1 MKKSKVLA
9 MALGLAMG
17 VSASTALA
25 AEAQDGAALSE
36 TAFNDVPQGHWAYSA
51 LEVLSK
57 DGVLEG
63 YPDGSFKGNET
74 MTRYEMAQ
82 IIANAYKGGSF
93 ADDALIDGVRQELS
107 SELKTL
113 KKVEKQVKKNTAAIN
128 KMQNFVDKLEIGG
141 FGQVRYENT
150 NTDKYDNQNDNDR
163 YYLSLISKYK
173 VNDNWKVCTEWEIN
187 HKYGNYHN
195 LRGDV
200 NEGVDVKNPVYVGTG
215 RADSKFYPRLWI
227 EGSVNNKL
235 SLDVGRKW
243 RGLGFQV
250 MAFGEETDGVTLNYK
265 LNDSD
270 LAATALALSKRD
282 TEPLEKSATVLATF
296 RDKVYKR
303 DYRTSKENIIKYQY
317 TENGRV
323 LFSDEIDSI
332 ISYLNAR
339 GIPLTQR
346 TYQGAYHEYVN
357 GRLQIKQI

>member
-63 YPDGSFKGNET
+63 YPDGSFKGDET

-141 FGQVRYENT
+141 FGQVRYENNDT
-150 NTDKYDNQNDNDR
+150 RKYDSMTDNDR
-163 YYLSLISKYK
+163 YYLSLKTKYK
-173 VNDNWKVCTEWEIN
+173 VNDDWKVCTEWEIN
-187 HKYGNYHN
+187 H
-195 LRGDV
+195 
-200 NEGVDVKNPVYVGTG
+200 
-215 RADSKFYPRLWI
+215 
-227 EGSVNNKL
+227 
-235 SLDVGRKW
+235 
-243 RGLGFQV
+243 
-250 MAFGEETDGVTLNYK
+250 
-265 LNDSD
+265 
-270 LAATALALSKRD
+270 
-282 TEPLEKSATVLATF
+282 
-296 RDKVYKR
+296 
-303 DYRTSKENIIKYQY
+303 
-317 TENGRV
+317 
-323 LFSDEIDSI
+323 
-332 ISYLNAR
+332 
-339 GIPLTQR
+339 
-346 TYQGAYHEYVN
+346 
-357 GRLQIKQI
+357 